1 MSCSKMSNAVS
12 SSAADSQILPDGSP
26 VVDSSMP
33 WVELYAAASPMLLRA
48 VDEPTET
55 VLVITDWY
63 APHLVSPTPNEI
75 VEDLISSYSVGLPR
89 IPLHEM
95 AVGISNRHGQTLLP
109 NGFHWA
115 GGTSAAV
122 SFMAS
127 YESSV
132 GDGRI
137 LSDRWRNWLRTY
149 RLPSE
154 TSSDSGGETDP
165 EMPALIDD
173 RTIRAEY
180 VGHRFRINGQVIP
193 IPRTSDEHPGVA
205 GYGLVSRNHLVA
217 ALEGLA

>member
-1 MSCSKMSNAVS
+1 MSCSKMSKAVS
-12 SSAADSQILPDGSP
+12 SSAVDSQILPDGSP

-33 WVELYAAASPMLLRA
+33 SVELYAAASPMLLRA
-48 VDEPTET
+48 ADEPTET

-63 APHLVSPTPNEI
+63 APHLVSPNPNEI
-75 VEDLISSYSVGLPR
+75 VEDLIQRFSAGILR
-89 IPLHEM
+89 IRPHEI

-109 NGFHWA
+109 NGLHWA
-115 GGTSAAV
+115 AWISAAV
-122 SFMAS
+122 SFTPS

-132 GDGRI
+132 GDVCI
-137 LSDRWRNWLRTY
+137 LPNEGINWSRTN

-173 RTIRAEY
+173 RPIRAEY

-193 IPRTSDEHPGVA
+193 TPRTSEEHPGWA
-205 GYGLVSRNHLVA
+205 LRSVSRNHLVA
-217 ALEGLA
+217 ALEGLD